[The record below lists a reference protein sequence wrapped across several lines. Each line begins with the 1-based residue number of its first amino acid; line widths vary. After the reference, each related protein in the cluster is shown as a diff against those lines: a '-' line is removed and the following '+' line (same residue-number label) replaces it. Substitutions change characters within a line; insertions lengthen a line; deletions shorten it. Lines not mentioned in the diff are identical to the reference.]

1 MKRFKEMNDKKA
13 IKNKDPST
21 EELMDEIFEKINE
34 EYSKHRITEAEFY
47 NIQTNALIW
56 RELRKITKILE
67 NKK

>member
-1 MKRFKEMNDKKA
+1 MNDKKP
-13 IKNKDPST
+13 IKDKDQST
-21 EELMDEIFEKINE
+21 EELMDKIFEKINE
-34 EYSKHRITEAEFY
+34 EYRKHRLTEAEFY

>member
-1 MKRFKEMNDKKA
+1 MNNKKPV
-13 IKNKDPST
+13 KDKDPST
-21 EELMDEIFEKINE
+21 EELMDEIFEKINQ
-34 EYSKHRITEAEFY
+34 EYSKHRLTEAEFY

>member
-1 MKRFKEMNDKKA
+1 MNDKKP
-13 IKNKDPST
+13 IKDKDPST

>member
-1 MKRFKEMNDKKA
+1 MNDKKP
-13 IKNKDPST
+13 IKDKDAST

-34 EYSKHRITEAEFY
+34 EYRKHRLTEAEFY

>member
-1 MKRFKEMNDKKA
+1 MTKKDEKP
-13 IKNKDPST
+13 IKGLST
-21 EELMDEIFEKINE
+21 EELMDKIFEKINE

-67 NKK
+67 NKE

>member
-1 MKRFKEMNDKKA
+1 MNDKKP
-13 IKNKDPST
+13 IKDKDPST
-21 EELMDEIFEKINE
+21 EELMDKIFEKINE
-34 EYSKHRITEAEFY
+34 EYRRHRLTEAEFY

>member
-1 MKRFKEMNDKKA
+1 MTKKNENP
-13 IKNKDPST
+13 IKGLST
-21 EELMDEIFEKINE
+21 EELMDKIFEKINE

-67 NKK
+67 NMNK

>member
-1 MKRFKEMNDKKA
+1 MTKKNENP
-13 IKNKDPST
+13 IKGLST
-21 EELMDEIFEKINE
+21 EELMDKIFEKINE

-67 NKK
+67 NLNK

>member
-1 MKRFKEMNDKKA
+1 MNDKKP
-13 IKNKDPST
+13 IKDKDAST

>member
-1 MKRFKEMNDKKA
+1 MNDKKA

>member
-1 MKRFKEMNDKKA
+1 MNDKKP
-13 IKNKDPST
+13 IKDKDAST
-21 EELMDEIFEKINE
+21 EELMDKIFEKINE
-34 EYSKHRITEAEFY
+34 EYRKHRLTEAEFY